1 MSRQLRFH
9 DDALAEI
16 ASAADW
22 YDRQREGLGDE
33 FLDSLHARLEQLIAT
48 PSLGGR
54 LVGAVS
60 DIPARKLLL
69 TRFPYVIVFVE
80 VGDEIRV
87 LAVMHA
93 KRRPGYWMKRLV
105 EK

>member
-1 MSRQLRFH
+1 MTRQLRFH
-9 DDALAEI
+9 DDAVAEI

-22 YDRQREGLGDE
+22 YDRQRQGLGDE
-33 FLDSLHARLEQLIAT
+33 FLESLHARLVQLVAT
-48 PSLGGR
+48 PNLGGR
-54 LVGAVS
+54 FIGAGADV
-60 DIPARKLLL
+60 PARRLLL
-69 TRFPYVIVFVE
+69 TRFPYEIVFVE

-93 KRRPGYWMKRLV
+93 KRRPGYWMKRL